1 MWTGAGWKGLAGRGF
16 GWARSGIMNRVLY
29 VGWLWVVLGLSPSTA
44 SAAGQSAANAI
55 VAIVDDE
62 VITWSDV
69 QQEVEPVIELKL
81 GLLANRRAELEREIQ
96 KAQQEAVE
104 ILVERKLILQEFKR
118 AGYVLPESLVDD
130 RVRDRLRERWGG
142 DHAAMMREL
151 QAAGMTKE
159 RFRQRERER
168 LIVAIMR
175 MRNVPQDLMVSPFKI
190 ERYYADNIDKY
201 KVGDQ
206 VKLRTIMINK
216 PKEGPADTARKRAE
230 EILAKLSDG
239 VAFGEMASVYSEDT
253 FRAQGGSRG
262 WVELD
267 REHYVQQLDE
277 AIRALKPSEQ
287 RGPIETESAF
297 WIVLVEDTKLN
308 HTKPLPEVRDEI
320 EQTLLGQERVRM
332 EKQWIDKL
340 KARSFIRY
348 Y

>member
-1 MWTGAGWKGLAGRGF
+1 M
-16 GWARSGIMNRVLY
+16 V
-29 VGWLWVVLGLSPSTA
+29 
-44 SAAGQSAANAI
+44 
-55 VAIVDDE
+55 
-62 VITWSDV
+62 
-69 QQEVEPVIELKL
+69 ELKI

-96 KAQQEAVE
+96 KAQQEAVQ

-118 AGYVLPESLVDD
+118 VGYTLPESLVDD
-130 RVRDRLRERWGG
+130 RIRDRLRDRWGG
-142 DHAAMMREL
+142 DRAAMAREL
-151 QAAGMTKE
+151 EAAGMTRE

-190 ERYYADNIDKY
+190 EKYYADNIDKY

-206 VKLRTIMINK
+206 VRLRTIMINK
-216 PKEGPADTARKRAE
+216 PKQGSADAAKKRAE

-239 VAFGEMASVYSEDT
+239 VRFADMASVYSEDS

-262 WVELD
+262 WVELE
-267 REHYVQQLDE
+267 REHYVQPLDE
-277 AIRALKPSEQ
+277 AIRALKPGEQ

-297 WIVLVEDTKLN
+297 WIILVEDTKLN
-308 HTKPLPEVRDEI
+308 HTRPLPEVRDEI
-320 EQTLLGQERVRM
+320 EQTLLNQERARM

-340 KARSFIRY
+340 KAKSFIRY